1 MKWPWL
7 SSLPTRRSKLNW
19 RNNWTSR
26 NSCLRR
32 SSSWILILK
41 NYLRSSISRET
52 RKWWARWMSRRGG
65 PWIVRRIN
73 CAGLKFGR
81 LVWILRS
88 VNGLRRIWKAWEIAL
103 SCHNSSL
110 YRISIR
116 RNWQTPKVLWPISSK
131 YWNRITQAK
140 NLWGLFVI
148 MHLAL
153 DQGDWE
159 QIFS

>member
-1 MKWPWL
+1 MKWPWVRWL
-7 SSLPTRRSKLNW
+7 S
-19 RNNWTSR
+19 TSR
-26 NSCLRR
+26 SRQKRMNSCDTRESCLEG

-52 RKWWARWMSRRGG
+52 RKWWARWMSRRDG
-65 PWIVRRIN
+65 PWIVRPIN
-73 CAGLKFGR
+73 CVGLKFGR

-110 YRISIR
+110 YSSSIR
-116 RNWQTPKVLWPISSK
+116 RNWQTPKVLWSISSK
-131 YWNRITQAK
+131 YWNRIIQAK